1 MGLTPN
7 LDDYDRVR
15 ATFTWAAARAE
26 LEGLPDRRGLNI
38 AHEAV
43 DRHAAGPRGGHVA
56 IHPAVPTV
64 DADLIARCHQRRLA
78 VNTWTCNDP
87 ARARQLAAWGVDGIC
102 TDIPD
107 EILAALRDHPS
118 PLG

>member
-56 IHPAVPTV
+56 IRWLGKRGDVHDYTYRDLRELTDRFANVP
-64 DADLIARCHQRRLA
+64 DLLVQAPLSSVELTSLYVLRFACLRR
-78 VNTWTCNDP
+78 
-87 ARARQLAAWGVDGIC
+87 
-102 TDIPD
+102 
-107 EILAALRDHPS
+107 
-118 PLG
+118 PLLKNR